1 MIMIYI
7 TLNTSKEAESLAKIL
22 LERELTNCVNFFP
35 ITCSYIWE
43 GEITTE
49 PETVLLVKTKE
60 DLFDSIVRIA
70 ESHITYTN
78 FIGQIPVD
86 KVNVPFLTWFN
97 QTVSGK

>member
-7 TLNTSKEAESLAKIL
+7 TLNASKEAESLAKIL
-22 LERELTNCVNFFP
+22 LERELTNSVNFFP

-43 GEITTE
+43 AEITTE
-49 PETVLLVKTKE
+49 PETILLVKTKE
-60 DLFDSIVRIA
+60 GLFDFIVRIV

-97 QTVSGK
+97 QAVSGK

>member
-49 PETVLLVKTKE
+49 PETILLVKTKE
-60 DLFDSIVRIA
+60 GLFDSIVRIV

-86 KVNVPFLTWFN
+86 KVNVPFLNWIN
-97 QTVSGK
+97 QAVSGK